1 MSQIGE
7 EYDDIEWN
15 HYADVMLLN
24 ALAGLRP
31 VGINYPFCMMAVWN
45 RFIHTMG
52 KNVSLESIENRL
64 STFYDF
70 EAANGIVDEN
80 LIFNH
85 EQDFALP
92 EHDFPEVTSISKER
106 DSGSKKSSR
115 SSSAENPKTPVSKSS
130 KKPEPKT
137 SEKKKIEDDKKTP
150 AKKRGR
156 ASERSTPVA
165 KRGRN

>member
-1 MSQIGE
+1 
-7 EYDDIEWN
+7 
-15 HYADVMLLN
+15 
-24 ALAGLRP
+24 
-31 VGINYPFCMMAVWN
+31 
-45 RFIHTMG
+45 MG
-52 KNVSLESIENRL
+52 KNVSLESVENRL

-85 EQDFALP
+85 ELDFALP
-92 EHDFPEVTSISKER
+92 EQDFPEVTSISKER
-106 DSGSKKSSR
+106 ESLGGKKSSR
-115 SSSAENPKTPVSKSS
+115 SSSAENPKTPVSKFS

-156 ASERSTPVA
+156 ASDRSTPV
-165 KRGRN
+165 R